1 MFLLLIQ
8 LLFMNVVEFAETNW
22 LRLTS
27 VLCLGIADILL
38 VADRWWMFFNLFLIA
53 LLSELLRKRL
63 YERLLYNY
71 EIDERNRKIQRR
83 KEQAEELM
91 RLKKNSGMA

>member
-1 MFLLLIQ
+1 
-8 LLFMNVVEFAETNW
+8 MNVVEFAETNW

-91 RLKKNSGMA
+91 RLKNNSGMA

>member
-1 MFLLLIQ
+1 MF
-8 LLFMNVVEFAETNW
+8 FMGIVEFAETNW

>member
-1 MFLLLIQ
+1 MY
-8 LLFMNVVEFAETNW
+8 VVEFAETNW

-38 VADRWWMFFNLFLIA
+38 VADRWWMFLNLFLIA

>member
-1 MFLLLIQ
+1 
-8 LLFMNVVEFAETNW
+8 MNVLEFAETNW

>member
-1 MFLLLIQ
+1 
-8 LLFMNVVEFAETNW
+8 MNVVEFAETNW

-83 KEQAEELM
+83 KEQAEQLM
-91 RLKKNSGMA
+91 RLTKVAVTP

>member
-1 MFLLLIQ
+1 
-8 LLFMNVVEFAETNW
+8 MNVVEFAETNW

-27 VLCLGIADILL
+27 VICLGVADILL
-38 VADRWWMFFNLFLIA
+38 VTDRWWMFFNLFLIA

-71 EIDERNRKIQRR
+71 EIDTRNKKIQRR
-83 KEQAEELM
+83 KEQAEALSQM
-91 RLKKNSGMA
+91 KKDAGVA

>member
-1 MFLLLIQ
+1 
-8 LLFMNVVEFAETNW
+8 MNVVEFAETNW

-83 KEQAEELM
+83 KEQAEQLM
-91 RLKKNSGMA
+91 RLNKDAVTP

>member
-1 MFLLLIQ
+1 
-8 LLFMNVVEFAETNW
+8 MNVVEFAETNW

-91 RLKKNSGMA
+91 RLKKNTGMA

>member
-1 MFLLLIQ
+1 
-8 LLFMNVVEFAETNW
+8 MNVVEFAETNL

>member
-1 MFLLLIQ
+1 
-8 LLFMNVVEFAETNW
+8 
-22 LRLTS
+22 
-27 VLCLGIADILL
+27 
-38 VADRWWMFFNLFLIA
+38 MFFNLFLIA

-83 KEQAEELM
+83 KEQAEQLM
-91 RLKKNSGMA
+91 RLKKDAVTP

>member
-1 MFLLLIQ
+1 
-8 LLFMNVVEFAETNW
+8 
-22 LRLTS
+22 
-27 VLCLGIADILL
+27 GIADILL

>member
-1 MFLLLIQ
+1 
-8 LLFMNVVEFAETNW
+8 MNVVQFAETNW

-27 VLCLGIADILL
+27 VTCLGIADILL

-83 KEQAEELM
+83 KEQAEQLM
-91 RLKKNSGMA
+91 RLKKDAVAP

>member
-1 MFLLLIQ
+1 
-8 LLFMNVVEFAETNW
+8 MNVVEFAETNW

-38 VADRWWMFFNLFLIA
+38 VADRWWMFFNLFWIA

-83 KEQAEELM
+83 KEQAEQLM
-91 RLKKNSGMA
+91 RLKKDAVTP

>member
-1 MFLLLIQ
+1 
-8 LLFMNVVEFAETNW
+8 MNVVEFAETNW

-91 RLKKNSGMA
+91 RLKKNSVMA

>member
-1 MFLLLIQ
+1 
-8 LLFMNVVEFAETNW
+8 MNVVQFAETNW

-27 VLCLGIADILL
+27 VTCLGIADILL

-83 KEQAEELM
+83 KEQAEQLM
-91 RLKKNSGMA
+91 RLKKDAVTS

>member
-1 MFLLLIQ
+1 
-8 LLFMNVVEFAETNW
+8 MNVVEFAETNW

-83 KEQAEELM
+83 KEQAEQLM
-91 RLKKNSGMA
+91 RLKKDAVTS

>member
-1 MFLLLIQ
+1 MS
-8 LLFMNVVEFAETNW
+8 VVEFAETNW

>member
-1 MFLLLIQ
+1 
-8 LLFMNVVEFAETNW
+8 MNVVEFAETNW

-91 RLKKNSGMA
+91 RLKKNAGMA

>member
-1 MFLLLIQ
+1 MGI
-8 LLFMNVVEFAETNW
+8 VEFAETNW

>member
-1 MFLLLIQ
+1 
-8 LLFMNVVEFAETNW
+8 MNVVEFAETNW

-71 EIDERNRKIQRR
+71 EIDERNSKIQRR
-83 KEQAEELM
+83 KEQAEKLM

>member
-1 MFLLLIQ
+1 
-8 LLFMNVVEFAETNW
+8 MNVVEFAETNW

>member
-1 MFLLLIQ
+1 
-8 LLFMNVVEFAETNW
+8 MNVVEFAETNW

-91 RLKKNSGMA
+91 RLKKSAGMA

>member
-1 MFLLLIQ
+1 
-8 LLFMNVVEFAETNW
+8 MNVVEFAETNW

-71 EIDERNRKIQRR
+71 EIDERNRKIKRR